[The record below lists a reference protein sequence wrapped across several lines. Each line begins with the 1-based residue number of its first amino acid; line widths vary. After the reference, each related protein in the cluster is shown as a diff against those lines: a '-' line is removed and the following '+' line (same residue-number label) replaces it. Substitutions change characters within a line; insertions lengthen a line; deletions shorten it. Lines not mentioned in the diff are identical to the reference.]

1 MPLSFGK
8 VGEEEEKRIEEK
20 QRREMPLAR
29 GKVKRKKCQREAR
42 DRTEQGQESQETL
55 CPFLPIS
62 PAVGALDPI
71 LQIRKLSCGMKRL
84 AHSHAVC
91 N

>member
-29 GKVKRKKCQREAR
+29 GKVKKEDMPER
-42 DRTEQGQESQETL
+42 S
-55 CPFLPIS
+55 
-62 PAVGALDPI
+62 
-71 LQIRKLSCGMKRL
+71 
-84 AHSHAVC
+84 
-91 N
+91 